1 MGIQAINPFELPLLN
16 TVNCVIKMAVWVKTP
31 LYVLD
36 LAKDYLFVFFSVL
49 YPFYKKLFFWK
60 KKISV
65 ATQII
70 KYTTSASAPAGLGQG
85 EKNSASAPAA
95 PIFVRGQGDE
105 FNQWFVGFSDAE
117 GSFGIFSLSDGFSF
131 NFTIGLH
138 IDDLPVLNHIKKTLG
153 FGSVYAYKDKCYYRV
168 NKIKDIFKLISIF
181 DTFALNTSK
190 HLDYLDFQKAFFLY
204 KERTKLSKELRDK
217 ILEIKNNMNS
227 QRTSNYIR
235 RPQAVIT
242 KSWLLGFIEGDG
254 SFSLSRTTLEPIFSI
269 KLSESQLPLLMEI
282 KKYLETNL
290 GFDKYSLSKLNI
302 SPIISISKNKS
313 GNNSKPL
320 AILTIKN
327 VHFLHNYFIPFFSE
341 CHFISKKGLVRS
353 AINDFKIICKAIYI
367 GAYRNTEIKNLII
380 KLSLTMNNYRLSSYQ
395 GKVDLLNLVEKNLII
410 NAKPTIGHLS
420 DGRQIDLE
428 TKKIIHRRS
437 SSCIYEIIKPTN
449 EIVIKPNLAEAAKEI
464 GVGFNTLKR
473 QLSSELEGQI
483 VEYKGYK
490 IKRIAVFYPPK

>member
-1 MGIQAINPFELPLLN
+1 
-16 TVNCVIKMAVWVKTP
+16 
-31 LYVLD
+31 
-36 LAKDYLFVFFSVL
+36 
-49 YPFYKKLFFWK
+49 
-60 KKISV
+60 
-65 ATQII
+65 
-70 KYTTSASAPAGLGQG
+70 
-85 EKNSASAPAA
+85 
-95 PIFVRGQGDE
+95 
-105 FNQWFVGFSDAE
+105 
-117 GSFGIFSLSDGFSF
+117 
-131 NFTIGLH
+131 
-138 IDDLPVLNHIKKTLG
+138 
-153 FGSVYAYKDKCYYRV
+153 
-168 NKIKDIFKLISIF
+168 
-181 DTFALNTSK
+181 
-190 HLDYLDFQKAFFLY
+190 
-204 KERTKLSKELRDK
+204 
-217 ILEIKNNMNS
+217 
-227 QRTSNYIR
+227 
-235 RPQAVIT
+235 
-242 KSWLLGFIEGDG
+242 
-254 SFSLSRTTLEPIFSI
+254 
-269 KLSESQLPLLMEI
+269 MEI

>member
-1 MGIQAINPFELPLLN
+1 MFELPLLN
-16 TVNCVIKMAVWVKTP
+16 TVDCVIEMAVWVKIL

-49 YPFYKKLFFWK
+49 LPL
-60 KKISV
+60 SV
-65 ATQII
+65 DTQII
-70 KYTTSASAPAGLGQG
+70 KYTTSD
-85 EKNSASAPAA
+85 KNS
-95 PIFVRGQGDE
+95 DE
-105 FNQWFVGFSDAE
+105 FYQWFVGFSDAE

-138 IDDLPVLNHIKKTLG
+138 RDDLPVLNHIQNTLG

-168 NKIKDIFKLISIF
+168 NKIKDILKLISIF

-190 HLDYLDFQKAFFLY
+190 YLDYLDFKKAFFLY
-204 KERTKLSKELRDK
+204 KERTKLSKEFIDK

-227 QRTSNYIR
+227 QRTSFA

-254 SFSLSRTTLEPIFSI
+254 SFSLSRTTLEPVFTI

-290 GFDKYSLSKLNI
+290 GFGKYSLCKLNI

-313 GNNSKPL
+313 VNNSKPL

-327 VHFLHNYFIPFFSE
+327 VHLLHNYFIPFFSE
-341 CHFISKKGLVRS
+341 CHFISKKGLDF
-353 AINDFKIICKAIYI
+353 NDFKIICKAIYI

-380 KLSLTMNNYRLSSYQ
+380 KLSLTMNNYRLSTYQ
-395 GKVDLLNLVEKNLII
+395 GKVDLLNLNEKILII

-483 VEYKGYK
+483 VEYNGYK